1 MAHQETQSSRLER
14 IENKL
19 DQLADTVVALAR
31 VEEKIDDLETRRKES
46 HERVNRLSEK
56 IDHVHSGVHK
66 IEARLGIVE
75 KVVMAIGAA
84 FMAAIA
90 TQIIELL

>member
-1 MAHQETQSSRLER
+1 MAETQAKRLER
-14 IENKL
+14 IESKL

-66 IEARLGIVE
+66 IETRLGIIE
-75 KVVMAIGAA
+75 KVVWAVAA
-84 FMAAIA
+84 SFIVAVV
-90 TQIIELL
+90 TQLMDVI

>member
-1 MAHQETQSSRLER
+1 MAESQAQRLER
-14 IENKL
+14 IETKL

-56 IDHVHSGVHK
+56 IDHVHAGVHK

-75 KVVMAIGAA
+75 KVVWAVAAA
-84 FMAAIA
+84 FIVAVVAEVVKVI
-90 TQIIELL
+90 

>member
-1 MAHQETQSSRLER
+1 MAETQAKRLER
-14 IENKL
+14 IETKL

-66 IEARLGIVE
+66 IETRLGIIE
-75 KVVMAIGAA
+75 KVVWAVAA
-84 FMAAIA
+84 SFIVAVV
-90 TQIIELL
+90 TQLMDVI

>member
-1 MAHQETQSSRLER
+1 MAETQAKRLER
-14 IENKL
+14 IESKL

-56 IDHVHSGVHK
+56 IDNVHAGVHK
-66 IEARLGIVE
+66 IETRLSIVE
-75 KVVMAIGAA
+75 KVVWAVAVSFIVAIV
-84 FMAAIA
+84 
-90 TQIIELL
+90 TQLMDVI